1 MFLVMVPDSLEGFER
16 LSFIVFRLV
25 LFCLSA
31 VLGQCYCVL
40 KKKWYP
46 HSHTHFVFV
55 HIRHFY
61 KKKWRV
67 LVLIKRKD
75 INVQSNA
82 WFWCCYFLLHLLKV
96 KSYFWKHEQKYL
108 YAAVV
113 NDLQCSGIWIYLKA
127 DRISSG
133 RGGMFVLQDTCAI
146 NIWDW
151 PSSYRFFLTNFK
163 ECVTIFVTI

>member
-25 LFCLSA
+25 IFCLSA

-82 WFWCCYFLLHLLKV
+82 WFWCCYFLCYMTWKSYSSFKGKVILLKARAKRLICCCRQWSTV
-96 KSYFWKHEQKYL
+96 QRDLNLFENWQTLIRKRWDVCLTGYFCH
-108 YAAVV
+108 
-113 NDLQCSGIWIYLKA
+113 
-127 DRISSG
+127 
-133 RGGMFVLQDTCAI
+133 
-146 NIWDW
+146 
-151 PSSYRFFLTNFK
+151 
-163 ECVTIFVTI
+163 